1 MKFQI
6 IPKACFNLKT
16 YSDNTDN
23 KKKIIIKETL
33 WSLDNGGWSNWKI
46 FVSNSFELFQDCK
59 EESELQSKINELTKK
74 IMPISKD
81 QSYENYNEIKN
92 SFMTFDTND
101 FDTLIDSK
109 EIAKSLDLDE
119 EDLINENNCNFKEA
133 NFMVAHNLEDK
144 DWERTTSDGVSLEY
158 LILNETGEEK
168 NISTKVN
175 LLNDGTL
182 KITNNF
188 LSAEL
193 SEIGFEYERNQT
205 IYSLPL
211 RAIRLE
217 D

>member
-6 IPKACFNLKT
+6 IPKSCFNLKT
-16 YSDNTDN
+16 YIDNTDN

-33 WSLDNGGWSNWKI
+33 WSTDEGGWSNWKTH
-46 FVSNSFELFQDCK
+46 VSNSFEFFQDCK

-74 IMPISKD
+74 IIPISKN
-81 QSYENYNEIKN
+81 QSHENYNEIKDN
-92 SFMTFDTND
+92 FITSD
-101 FDTLIDSK
+101 FDSLTDSK
-109 EIAKSLDLDE
+109 ELAKLLDLEE
-119 EDLINENNCNFKEA
+119 EDFIIENNCNFKEA
-133 NFMVAHNLEDK
+133 NFMSAHNLEDK
-144 DWERTTSDGVSLEY
+144 DWERTTSSNVTLEY

-188 LSAEL
+188 LSTEL
-193 SEIGFEYERNQT
+193 SEIGFEFKKNQT

-211 RAIRLE
+211 RIMRLE
-217 D
+217 E